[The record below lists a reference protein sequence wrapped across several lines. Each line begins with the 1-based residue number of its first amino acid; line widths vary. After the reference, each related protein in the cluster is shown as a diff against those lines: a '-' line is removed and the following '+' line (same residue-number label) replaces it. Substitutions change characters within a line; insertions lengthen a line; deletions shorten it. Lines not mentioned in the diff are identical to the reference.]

1 MNLSLHIKLFL
12 KWKAICVIPKQ
23 KMKYK
28 ETAYSSDI
36 GDQLKNYSKKQAY
49 YKQLAYV
56 KFYKLT
62 SKL

>member
-1 MNLSLHIKLFL
+1 
-12 KWKAICVIPKQ
+12 
-23 KMKYK
+23 MKYE

-36 GDQLKNYSKKQAY
+36 GDQLKNYSKKKAY

-62 SKL
+62 LKL

>member
-1 MNLSLHIKLFL
+1 
-12 KWKAICVIPKQ
+12 
-23 KMKYK
+23 MKYK

-49 YKQLAYV
+49 CKQLAYV